1 MFYKGGIFIESKN
14 TKVELIKKLVNSE
27 DKEILKQILINILKL
42 DIKQIQYEKNIKMK
56 DISEYEFELVK
67 VKATIS
73 EKEELYIYLK
83 LIKRSKIK
91 ESIFCYWCSIY
102 EEELAKVEENEIT
115 ETTLNKVIIS
125 ELNKKKYQQS
135 IFLEIENNKTNI
147 LETGTEINFLEI
159 VNYINQYKTEKN
171 KYKKILDYVD
181 ENSDDVLLIG
191 IKYIK
196 DKKTNKNTLSKE

>member
-14 TKVELIKKLVNSE
+14 TKIELIRKLINSD
-27 DKEILKQILINILKL
+27 DKEILKQILINTLKL

-67 VKATIS
+67 TKATIT
-73 EKEELYIYLK
+73 EDEDIYIYLK
-83 LIKRSKIK
+83 LIKKSRIK

-102 EEELAKVEENEIT
+102 EEELAKARENEIT
-115 ETTLNKVIIS
+115 ETTLNKVVIS

-135 IFLEIENNKTNI
+135 IFLEIENNKTSI

-159 VNYINQYKTEKN
+159 VDYINQYKTENN
-171 KYKKILDYVD
+171 KYQKLFEYIDK
-181 ENSDDVLLIG
+181 NSDDVLLIG
-191 IKYIK
+191 IKSTK
-196 DKKTNKNTLSKE
+196 DKKIN